1 MVKSP
6 CVACYSSITL
16 IGLQKKVIEP
26 LDEATTTRN
35 SKSALNTFHTVSNT
49 EKDKDTYT
57 VSFINNTGSGQD
69 PVKNLY

>member
-1 MVKSP
+1 M
-6 CVACYSSITL
+6 ACYSSITL

-26 LDEATTTRN
+26 LDEATTTRS